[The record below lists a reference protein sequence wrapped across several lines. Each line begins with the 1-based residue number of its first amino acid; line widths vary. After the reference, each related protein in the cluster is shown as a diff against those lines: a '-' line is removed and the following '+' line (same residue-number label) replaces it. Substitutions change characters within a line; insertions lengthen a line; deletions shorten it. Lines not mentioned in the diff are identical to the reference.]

1 MRIRPSYMDALTAV
15 AQTGVAVL
23 LGREAV
29 QQGWPAL
36 DLAGYLL
43 VGLVNIPGAVRAK
56 APVAVCLFVHLAWF
70 VYVTAGYWPV
80 VNCLGPMLGVYT
92 VAALCPRR
100 TSLACAALMSAIW
113 IYGGLLGNGPG
124 GGSMAAVVA
133 QAVVFPALLWRFGL
147 LARRA
152 ADLAREL
159 RLERDERARREVA
172 EERGRIARELH
183 DIVAH
188 HMSVISVQ
196 AGLAGFVFSSAP
208 ETARAALSTIED
220 TSAEALDELRRMLS
234 LLRASD
240 LEDGR
245 PGDPGTDGPGWD
257 GSGDRD
263 APMPGL
269 SRLDE
274 MAERVRAVGVA
285 VELRVT
291 GEPRPLAPG
300 VELCAYRVVQEAL
313 TNVIKHARY
322 ASVVVELDYRPAHIG
337 VTVTDD
343 GAGSGEGKRE
353 EGGDPAIVLPG
364 SGHGLIGMRERAK
377 LYGGTIGIG
386 PRSEGGYAVCLTLPT
401 SARTVPRGDDRPA

>member
-1 MRIRPSYMDALTAV
+1 MRIRPSYTDVLTAA

-36 DLAGYLL
+36 DLAGFLL
-43 VGLVNIPGAVRAK
+43 VGLVNAPGAVRTK
-56 APVAVCLFVHLAWF
+56 APLAVCLFVLAAWF

-80 VNCLGPMLGVYT
+80 VNSFGPMLAVYT
-92 VAALCPRR
+92 VAALRPVR
-100 TSLACAALMSAIW
+100 TSLACAALMSAVW
-113 IYGGLLGNGPG
+113 IYAGLLGHGPG
-124 GGSMAAVVA
+124 GGSMAAVLA
-133 QAVVFPALLWRFGL
+133 QAVVFPAVLWRFGL
-147 LARRA
+147 IARRSAALARQLR
-152 ADLAREL
+152 REQ
-159 RLERDERARREVA
+159 DERARREVA

-196 AGLAGFVFSSAP
+196 AGLAGFVFTSAP
-208 ETARAALSTIED
+208 ATARAALDTIQD
-220 TSAEALDELRRMLS
+220 TSAEALDELRRMLH
-234 LLRASD
+234 LLRAGD
-240 LEDGR
+240 HDEGADGA
-245 PGDPGTDGPGWD
+245 GPG
-257 GSGDRD
+257 GRD

-269 SRLDE
+269 SRLGE
-274 MAERVRAVGVA
+274 MAERVRAAGVP

-313 TNVIKHARY
+313 TNVLKHARH
-322 ASVVVELDYRPAHIG
+322 ARVRVALDYRPAHIA
-337 VTVTDD
+337 VAVTDD
-343 GAGSGEGKRE
+343 GEVA
-353 EGGDPAIVLPG
+353 DPAKIAQG

-377 LYGGTIGIG
+377 LYGGTISIG

-401 SARTVPRGDDRPA
+401 SARTVPRADDLPA